1 MRRDYC
7 RKKTNVRAPPRTTT
21 ANVSSDNKSKTISD
35 KMKAYLLLS
44 ALIFMTLSLLLQP
57 GVAAPN
63 AQIQND
69 SSYVDIVGVY
79 HLLGEV
85 KNTGDM

>member
-1 MRRDYC
+1 
-7 RKKTNVRAPPRTTT
+7 
-21 ANVSSDNKSKTISD
+21 
-35 KMKAYLLLS
+35 MKAYLLLS